1 MSCLGT
7 EGQALPLAV
16 KLTAPEAQDTHHP
29 WRGGA
34 GSLQQPPLSQHVRRP
49 QAIFFGGMDMS
60 LRGEVWPFLR
70 EALRAQKHQE
80 DVAIQ
85 QGR

>member
-1 MSCLGT
+1 MCPAWEPRARPFPWQSNS
-7 EGQALPLAV
+7 LPQ
-16 KLTAPEAQDTHHP
+16 KLRTPITP
-29 WRGGA
+29 GGA
-34 GSLQQPPLSQHVRRP
+34 GLGPFSNLPFPNTCA
-49 QAIFFGGMDMS
+49 AIFFGGMDMS